1 MSGPRASPSFP
12 TSPRGRARYCCD
24 PHGGRASRGASS
36 RVHIRGNGPGHA
48 LARLRDRGG
57 PEACARR
64 FRLGA
69 QRGGDQARGL
79 SLRPANRSDRGGPCE
94 RAPKFR
100 HGGDAVALQGALR
113 GLSAGILM
121 PDLKRE
127 RRLRERYNLYLP
139 VIFRIDVTDFD
150 QAAGK
155 LHPDRRHHRG
165 LRRRLEHQTT
175 ARARAAHRGQDRDA
189 HGPEDPDV
197 KPAQARLL
205 LLPAIPCQPARA
217 ASMGSQTRLPT
228 GGPQGS
234 MLPTSDGVP
243 KIRLFE
249 IT

>member
-1 MSGPRASPSFP
+1 MDYADKLPPSPWYIFAPPPRYIFP
-12 TSPRGRARYCCD
+12 PPLTR
-24 PHGGRASRGASS
+24 
-36 RVHIRGNGPGHA
+36 
-48 LARLRDRGG
+48 
-57 PEACARR
+57 
-64 FRLGA
+64 
-69 QRGGDQARGL
+69 
-79 SLRPANRSDRGGPCE
+79 PCE

-139 VIFRIDVTDFD
+139 VIFRIDVTGFD

-189 HGPEDPDV
+189 HGLEDPDV

-217 ASMGSQTRLPT
+217 ASMGSQTRLHT

-234 MLPTSDGVP
+234 ICYQRQMGCPKSDCL
-243 KIRLFE
+243 KSLE
-249 IT
+249 L